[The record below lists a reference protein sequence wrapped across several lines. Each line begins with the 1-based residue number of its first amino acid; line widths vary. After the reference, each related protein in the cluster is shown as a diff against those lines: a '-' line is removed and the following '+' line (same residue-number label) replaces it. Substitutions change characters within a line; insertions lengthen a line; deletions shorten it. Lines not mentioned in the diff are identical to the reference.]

1 MVPAVEAVWHLMVPL
16 PGLRSA
22 DSAFT
27 NWTKPGGYMPFWRRH
42 GRALAFEILLSL
54 ACAILSFAQNGP
66 LATSLAPQPKHFDHV
81 LIVVLENQNYE
92 SALANDLLKSLARK
106 GAVFTNF
113 GNLFHY
119 SYPNYLAMIAGSDFG
134 VHKPLVLSDKQRTFS
149 DDSEHR
155 TIADLLNWKNYAE
168 DYPASPTAERPFL
181 GDHKGRYVRRHV
193 PFLSFR
199 EVQTKSFHN
208 VVAVD
213 THAPDNAF
221 VTDIGSFIADPQ
233 KHPLPEYMFYSPNLD
248 DDGHDPTANPQEG
261 LKKAA
266 DWLRVF
272 LTTWLHFDDTTWV
285 PKDDSLKR
293 TLVVITFD
301 ESEGN
306 TKPERIYTVFLG
318 AMVKP
323 QEVTA
328 AFNHLS
334 ILRTIEDNF
343 GLDPIHKASGDGTAP
358 VITGIWK

>member
-1 MVPAVEAVWHLMVPL
+1 MPLFSRAV
-16 PGLRSA
+16 
-22 DSAFT
+22 
-27 NWTKPGGYMPFWRRH
+27 
-42 GRALAFEILLSL
+42 
-54 ACAILSFAQNGP
+54 ACAAVCFCAVTVLSFAQNAP
-66 LATSLAPQPKHFDHV
+66 TIALASPHPKHFDHV

-92 SALANDLLKSLARK
+92 SAMRNDLFKSLARK
-106 GAVFTNF
+106 GAIFSNF
-113 GNLFHY
+113 GNLYHY

-134 VHKPLVLSDKQRTFS
+134 THRPQVFS
-149 DDSEHR
+149 DNQKTFNDDNDHR

-168 DYPASPTAERPFL
+168 DYPARPTSEKPFL
-181 GDHKGRYVRRHV
+181 GDRKGRYARKHV

-199 EVQTKSFHN
+199 EVQNKNFHN

-213 THAPDNAF
+213 THAQDNAF
-221 VTDIGSFIADPQ
+221 VTDIGNFIADPQ
-233 KHPLPEYMFYSPNLD
+233 KHSLPEYMFYSPNLD
-248 DDGHDPTANPQEG
+248 DDGHDPTSNPQEG

-285 PKDDSLKR
+285 PKDEQLKR
-293 TLVVITFD
+293 TLVIVTFD

-306 TKPERIYTVFLG
+306 SKPERIYTVFLG

-328 AFNHLS
+328 PYNHYS
-334 ILRTIEDNF
+334 VLRMIEDNF
-343 GLDPIHKASGDGTAP
+343 GLDPIHKESGDGTAS

>member
-1 MVPAVEAVWHLMVPL
+1 MPLWRWHARTIATAVVFFSTVATF
-16 PGLRSA
+16 S
-22 DSAFT
+22 
-27 NWTKPGGYMPFWRRH
+27 Y
-42 GRALAFEILLSL
+42 
-54 ACAILSFAQNGP
+54 AQNASTAASIVP
-66 LATSLAPQPKHFDHV
+66 VPKHFDHV

-92 SALANDLLKSLARK
+92 SAITNDLLKSLAQK
-106 GAVFTNF
+106 GANFTNF
-113 GNLFHY
+113 GNLYHY

-134 VHKPLVLSDKQRTFS
+134 IHRPQLLSDNQRTFN

-168 DYPASPTAERPFL
+168 DYPASPTAPGAFL
-181 GDHKGRYVRRHV
+181 GDRKGRYARKHV

-199 EVQTKSFHN
+199 GVQAKTFHN

-213 THAPDNAF
+213 THARENAF

-248 DDGHDPTANPQEG
+248 DDGHDPTSNPQAG

-272 LTTWLHFDDTTWV
+272 LTTWLHFDDKTWL
-285 PKDDSLKR
+285 PKDEPLKR
-293 TLVVITFD
+293 TLVIVTFD

-306 TKPERIYTVFLG
+306 NKPERIYTVFLG

-323 QEVTA
+323 QEVPA
-328 AFNHLS
+328 AYNHYS
-334 ILRTIEDNF
+334 VLRTIEDNF
-343 GLDPIHKASGDGTAP
+343 GLDPIHKNSGDGTAS

>member
-1 MVPAVEAVWHLMVPL
+1 MAVWCRTVSHI
-16 PGLRSA
+16 A
-22 DSAFT
+22 CC
-27 NWTKPGGYMPFWRRH
+27 FW
-42 GRALAFEILLSL
+42 AVSILTV
-54 ACAILSFAQNGP
+54 AQN
-66 LATSLAPQPKHFDHV
+66 APTGARASAPPKHFDHV

-92 SALANDLLKSLARK
+92 SAIGNDLLKSLGQK
-106 GAVFTNF
+106 GAVFSNF
-113 GNLFHY
+113 GNLYHY

-134 VHKPLVLSDKQRTFS
+134 IHKPQVLSDNQRNFN

-168 DYPASPTAERPFL
+168 DYPAIPTAQKPFL
-181 GDHKGRYVRRHV
+181 GDHKKYVRKHV

-199 EVQTKSFHN
+199 AVQNKSFLN

-213 THAPDNAF
+213 THNQENAF

-248 DDGHDPTANPQEG
+248 DDGHDPTSNPQKG
-261 LKKAA
+261 LKKSS

-285 PKDDSLKR
+285 PKDDQMKR
-293 TLVVITFD
+293 TLVIVTFD
-301 ESEGN
+301 ESEGDN
-306 TKPERIYTVFLG
+306 KPERIYTVFLG

-328 AFNHLS
+328 AYNHYS
-334 ILRTIEDNF
+334 VLRTIEDNF
-343 GLDPIHKASGDGTAP
+343 GLDPIHKESGDGTAS